1 MVDPVAPR
9 AGMTL
14 SFADEFDRASIN
26 SAGSPGWLT
35 TYYWG
40 ARRLAEFNQQQIF
53 VDSGYGAGIDPFVFN
68 NGSVN
73 ITAQKTP
80 LDVYD
85 HYGYPYLSGHMN
97 TYDTFN
103 FRYGYME
110 MRAQVAAGQG
120 FLETFYASR
129 TDKSVLGEIDI
140 LEFIGSQPK
149 ALYGTVH
156 YDDDGFLTKSKVV
169 RAAQTEA
176 LSADYHTYAVDWTPT
191 YIRFFLDGKLTGE
204 ITTPNSLKA
213 AVYLMADFSVGGSW
227 AGYPDSTT
235 PFPSSYSIDYIRVWQ
250 DASAFTPE
258 TVIGTG
264 GSETL
269 AGGDGADVI
278 TAGAGNDTVLAGN
291 GGDLVRGGSGDD
303 RLQGNGG
310 SDTLVG
316 EAGIDQLQGGP
327 DNDFYPLL
335 NLEDTITEGKLGGF
349 DTVLVHDVLYTLP
362 NNVEALIYTGKAAAS
377 LKGQWSN
384 NFIVGGNAGDTLDG
398 STGNDTLNGGA
409 GADLLLGGA
418 GNDTLIAARGGN
430 DIMNGAAGR
439 DTFMFGPS
447 AGSTITVQ
455 DYTPGIDWL
464 DFRRLG
470 IDTLSEMQSAMVADA
485 DGSVVTVGTT
495 KIHLMNVTPSSVK
508 AADIVAGPLPTAT
521 QPVTS
526 MLSNQTILASSPV
539 GSAVSIF
546 VPKDVPEALSY
557 SLLSGG
563 GGLFGIEGR
572 ELVVKG
578 VLTGGQSY
586 TLGVRATNEFGLTR
600 DQTFTVQTLANTAP
614 TNLTLSGN
622 TVSQSATI
630 GTVVGAVSAIDADPG
645 DSLAYSLTGNAN
657 GRFALN
663 GAQLI
668 VANALDAVP
677 YAVTI
682 VATDLG
688 GLSISK
694 SFTINVS
701 GGAVLD
707 GVTISGTTGHDIITP
722 TQTVSGQPFPSA
734 KGDLLRGNAGN
745 DTLDAGAG
753 DDRLEGGAGAD
764 RFIGNLGADTFVGGS
779 GLDTVTYA
787 AATAPIAVDL
797 MAPDWAGAAG
807 VAVGD
812 VFSEVEAI
820 EGTAFGDTIYA
831 SMSGDRLNGLG
842 GSDLLVGR
850 AGMDTMLGGDGAD
863 TLDGGAGNDSMVGQA
878 GNDLFL
884 MRSGSG
890 LDLISGFQF
899 GSAIGDVIKF
909 ETTLKSFSDV
919 LANAVDVVNGTSP
932 FGTAFTGVVISY
944 GSDKA
949 YVAGAAIAK
958 LNANDFAFGAPPPS
972 GVLVMGTASDD
983 IITPTTTIPG
993 QPMPGT
999 GNDTV
1004 KAADGNDLIAGGA
1017 GNDFLQ
1023 GEIGNDTLEGGL
1035 GPDILDGGA
1044 GFDTA
1049 IYTHAAGPVAL
1060 DMLINNWSGAKGEGA
1075 GDIFYGVEALEG
1087 SSFDDVFLGIN
1098 EGARLSGL
1106 GGSDRLEGR
1115 AGSDTLLGGEGHDT
1129 LVGGSGND
1137 SLDGGA
1143 GNDLFVFSTNAG
1155 KDVLAGFVAG
1165 ATSTD
1170 VVKFVGVYSD
1180 FAAMMAVTHDEAGLT
1195 SPFGTSFS
1203 GTIIGTGADQIWLSG
1218 VTKAQLNAVDFVFT

>member
-26 SAGSPGWLT
+26 GAGSPGWLT

-40 ARRLAEFNQQQIF
+40 ARRLSEFNQQQIF
-53 VDSGYGAGIDPFVFN
+53 VDSSYGAGIDPFVFSD
-68 NGSVN
+68 GSVN
-73 ITAQKTP
+73 ITAQRTP
-80 LDVYD
+80 AGVYD
-85 HYGYPYLSGHMN
+85 QYGYPYLSGHMN

-110 MRAQVAAGQG
+110 MRAKVAAGQG

-156 YDDDGFLTKSKVV
+156 YDDDGLLTKSKVV
-169 RAAQTEA
+169 RAAQLEA
-176 LSADYHTYAVDWTPT
+176 LSADFHTYAVDWTPT
-191 YIRFFLDGKLTGE
+191 YIRFYLDGQLTGE
-204 ITTPNSLKA
+204 ITTPDSLKA
-213 AVYLMADFSVGGSW
+213 AVYLMADFSVGGTW

-235 PFPSSYSIDYIRVWQ
+235 PFPSAYSIDYIRVWQ
-250 DASAFTPE
+250 DASAFNSEIIT
-258 TVIGTG
+258 GTG
-264 GSETL
+264 SSESL

-278 TAGAGNDTVLAGN
+278 TAGAGDDTVLAGN

-349 DTVLVHDVLYTLP
+349 DTVLVHDSVYTLP

-384 NFIVGGNAGDTLDG
+384 NFIVGGNAGDTIDG
-398 STGNDTLNGGA
+398 STGNDTLIGGA
-409 GADLLLGGA
+409 GADHFLAGA
-418 GNDTLIAARGGN
+418 GNDMLIATRGGN
-430 DIMNGAAGR
+430 DVMNGAGGR
-439 DTFMFGPS
+439 DTFMFGPA

-455 DYTPGIDWL
+455 DYTPGLDWL

-470 IDTLSEMQSAMVADA
+470 IDTLSELQAVMVADV
-485 DGSVVTVGTT
+485 DGAVVTVAATT
-495 KIHLMNVTPSSVK
+495 IHLNVAPSAVK
-508 AADIVAGPLPTAT
+508 AADIVAGPLPTVT
-521 QPVTS
+521 QPVIS

-539 GSAVSIF
+539 GAAVSIF
-546 VPKDVPEALSY
+546 VPNDVPEALSY
-557 SLLSGG
+557 SLISGG

-578 VLTGGQSY
+578 ALVGGQSY
-586 TLGVRATNEFGLTR
+586 TLGVRATNEFGFTR

-622 TVSQSATI
+622 TVSQSAAVGTI
-630 GTVVGAVSAIDADPG
+630 IGAVSAIDVDPG

-657 GRFALN
+657 GRFALS
-663 GAQLI
+663 GTQLI
-668 VANALDAVP
+668 VANTLDAVP
-677 YAVTI
+677 YSVTV

-701 GGAVLD
+701 GGAILD
-707 GVTISGTTGHDIITP
+707 GVTVSGTAGHDIITP
-722 TQTVSGQPFPSA
+722 TQSVSGQALPST

-745 DTLDAGAG
+745 DTLDGGAG
-753 DDRLEGGAGAD
+753 NDRLEGGAGAD
-764 RFIGNLGADTFVGGS
+764 RFIGNAGADSFIGGT

-787 AATAPIAVDL
+787 AATAPIAVDM
-797 MAPDWAGAAG
+797 MAPDWLGAAG
-807 VAVGD
+807 MAVGD

-820 EGTAFGDTIYA
+820 EGTAFDDMIYA
-831 SMSGDRLNGLG
+831 SMSGDRLSGLG
-842 GSDLLVGR
+842 GNDLLVGR
-850 AGMDTMLGGDGAD
+850 AGIDTILGGDGAD

-878 GNDLFL
+878 GNDLCL

-899 GSAIGDVIKF
+899 GSAVGDVIKF

-944 GSDKA
+944 GSDKV
-949 YVAGAAIAK
+949 YIAGTVIAK

-983 IITPTTTIPG
+983 IITPTATIPG
-993 QPMPGT
+993 QPLPGT

-1004 KAADGNDLIAGGA
+1004 KASDGNDLIAGGS

-1023 GEIGNDTLEGGL
+1023 GEIGNDTLEGGV

-1049 IYTHAAGPVAL
+1049 SYTHALGPVAV
-1060 DMLINNWSGAKGEGA
+1060 DMLINNWSGAKGEGV

-1115 AGSDTLLGGEGHDT
+1115 AGSDTLLGGEGNDT

-1143 GNDLFVFSTNAG
+1143 GNDVFVFSANSG

-1165 ATSTD
+1165 ATSAD
-1170 VVKFVGVYSD
+1170 VLKFVGIYSD
-1180 FAAMMAVTHDEAGLT
+1180 FAAILAVTHDETGVT

-1218 VTKAQLNAVDFVFT
+1218 VTKAQLNAVDFVFA

>member
-14 SFADEFDRASIN
+14 SFADEFERTSIN
-26 SAGSPGWLT
+26 GPGSPGWLT

-53 VDSGYGAGIDPFVFN
+53 TDSGYGAGIDPFVFN
-68 NGSVN
+68 NGTVN

-80 LDVYD
+80 ADVYD
-85 HYGYPYLSGHMN
+85 QYGYPYLSGHMN

-103 FRYGYME
+103 FRYGYIE
-110 MRAQVAAGQG
+110 MRAKVAPGQG

-156 YDDDGFLTKSKVV
+156 YDDNGFLTKSKVV

-176 LSADYHTYAVDWTPT
+176 LSADYHTYAVDWTSS
-191 YIRFFLDGKLTGE
+191 YIRFYFDGKLTGE
-204 ITTPNSLKA
+204 ITTPESLKA
-213 AVYLMADFSVGGSW
+213 AVYLMADFSVGGTW
-227 AGYPDSTT
+227 VGYPDSTT
-235 PFPSSYSIDYIRVWQ
+235 PFPSTYSIDYMRVWQ
-250 DASAFTPE
+250 DASAFKPE
-258 TVIGTG
+258 TITGTG
-264 GSETL
+264 GSESL
-269 AGGDGADVI
+269 AGGDGADLI
-278 TAGAGNDTVLAGN
+278 TAGAGDDTVLAGN
-291 GGDLVRGGSGDD
+291 GGDLVRGGPGDD

-327 DNDFYPLL
+327 DDDFYPLL
-335 NLEDTITEGKLGGF
+335 NLEDLITEGKLGGF
-349 DTVLVHDVLYTLP
+349 DTVLVHDAVYALP
-362 NNVEALIYTGKAAAS
+362 NNVEALIYTGKAAAD
-377 LKGQWSN
+377 LKGQWSH
-384 NFIVGGNAGDTLDG
+384 NFIVGGNAGDTIDG
-398 STGNDTLNGGA
+398 STGNDTLNGGL
-409 GADLLLGGA
+409 GPDSLLGGG
-418 GNDTLIAARGGN
+418 GNDVLIAIRGGN
-430 DIMNGAAGR
+430 DVLNGGGGR
-439 DTFMFGPS
+439 DTFMFGPA
-447 AGSTITVQ
+447 AGSVITVQ

-470 IDTLSEMQSAMVADA
+470 IDTLSELQAAMAADST
-485 DGSVVTVGTT
+485 GTMVTVGTT
-495 KIHLMNVTPSSVK
+495 KIHLNVAPSAVK
-508 AADIVAGPLPTAT
+508 AADIIAGALPTGT
-521 QPVTS
+521 QPVS
-526 MLSNQTILASSPV
+526 SLLSNPTILASSPV
-539 GSAVSIF
+539 GAAVSIF

-578 VLTGGQSY
+578 ALTGGQSY
-586 TLGVRATNEFGLTR
+586 TLNVRATNEFGLTR
-600 DQTFTVQTLANTAP
+600 DQSFTVQTLSNTAP
-614 TNLTLSGN
+614 TNLALSGN
-622 TVSQSATI
+622 TVSQSASV
-630 GTVVGAVSAIDADPG
+630 GTVVGSVSATDPDPG

-663 GAQLI
+663 GSQLV
-668 VANALDAVP
+668 VASPLDAVP
-677 YAVTI
+677 YSVTI

-688 GLSISK
+688 GLTTSK

-701 GGAVLD
+701 GGAVLN
-707 GVTISGTTGHDIITP
+707 GVTVNGTTGNDIITP
-722 TQTVSGQPFPSA
+722 SQTVSGQSYPGA
-734 KGDLLRGNAGN
+734 KGDLLRGNGGN
-745 DTLDAGAG
+745 DTLDGGAG

-764 RFIGNLGADTFVGGS
+764 RFIGGTGADTFVGGT

-787 AATAPIAVDL
+787 AAGSAIALDM
-797 MAPDWAGAAG
+797 MAPAWASAAG
-807 VAVGD
+807 DAIGD
-812 VFSEVEAI
+812 VFSEIEAI
-820 EGTAFGDTIYA
+820 EGSAFADTIYA
-831 SMSGDRLNGLG
+831 SMGGDRLNGLG

-850 AGMDTMLGGDGAD
+850 AGADTMLGGDGAD

-878 GNDLFL
+878 GNDMFV

-899 GSAIGDVIKF
+899 GTAIGDVIKF

-919 LANAVDVVNGTSP
+919 LANAVDVVSGTSP

-944 GSDKA
+944 GSDKV
-949 YVAGAAIAK
+949 YVAGATVAK

-972 GVLVMGTASDD
+972 GVLVTGTASDD
-983 IITPTTTIPG
+983 IITPDTTVPG

-1004 KAADGNDLIAGGA
+1004 KAGDGDDLAAGGA

-1023 GEIGNDTLEGGL
+1023 GEIGNDTLEGGV
-1035 GPDILDGGA
+1035 GADILDGGT
-1044 GFDTA
+1044 GFDVV
-1049 IYTHAAGPVAL
+1049 IYTHATGPVAV
-1060 DMLINNWSGAKGEGA
+1060 DMLINNWSGAKGDGA

-1098 EGARLSGL
+1098 EGARLSGMA
-1106 GGSDRLEGR
+1106 GHDRLEGR
-1115 AGSDTLLGGEGHDT
+1115 AGSDTLLGGDGNDT

-1137 SLDGGA
+1137 SLEGGA
-1143 GNDLFVFSTNAG
+1143 GNDLFVFASNAG
-1155 KDVLAGFVAG
+1155 KDVLSGFVPGGTAI
-1165 ATSTD
+1165 D
-1170 VVKFVGVYSD
+1170 IVRFVGVYAD
-1180 FAAMMAVTHDEAGLT
+1180 FTTMMAVTHDESGVT
-1195 SPFGTSFS
+1195 SPFGTPFT
-1203 GTIIGTGADQIWLSG
+1203 GTVIGTGADQIWLSG
-1218 VTKAQLNAVDFVFT
+1218 VTKAQLNVADFNFT